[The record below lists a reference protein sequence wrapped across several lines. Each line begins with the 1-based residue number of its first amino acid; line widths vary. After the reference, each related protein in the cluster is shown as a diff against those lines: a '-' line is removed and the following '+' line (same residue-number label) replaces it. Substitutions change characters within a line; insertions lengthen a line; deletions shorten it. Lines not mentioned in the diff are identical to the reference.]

1 MKKTLILLS
10 TLLVLPMTAH
20 AHSVLESSTPAE
32 GSIVDEA
39 LEQVVLDFSAGIEQG
54 SDMTMTM
61 DGTAVDFSEVAVM
74 EDQLIGTPAQEL
86 EDGSYVVEYDV
97 LSQDGHPIQGSLAF
111 ELQAGEEEAATEEP
125 AEEATQEEQAEEATE
140 ATEATDDQEA
150 EEAEAAESEE
160 TEASDME
167 QASSGEPEAPSED
180 AGSSLT
186 LIIAGIAIILLI
198 AAVVLM
204 RRKR

>member
-10 TLLVLPMTAH
+10 ALLAFPLAAQ
-20 AHSVLESSTPAE
+20 AHSTLEASTPAE
-32 GSIVDEA
+32 GAVITEP
-39 LEQVVLDFSAGIEQG
+39 LEQIALDFSANIEQG
-54 SDMTMTM
+54 STMALSV

-74 EDQLIGTPAQEL
+74 DDQLIGTPAEEL
-86 EDGSYVVEYDV
+86 EDGSYVVDYEV
-97 LSQDGHPIQGSLAF
+97 LSEDGHPIEGSLAF
-111 ELQAGEEEAATEEP
+111 ELQAGEEEAVSEEADEATAAEEEP
-125 AEEATQEEQAEEATE
+125 AADEA
-140 ATEATDDQEA
+140 EA
-150 EEAEAAESEE
+150 EESEQ

-198 AAVVLM
+198 GAVVLM

>member
-10 TLLVLPMTAH
+10 ALLAFPLAAQ
-20 AHSVLESSTPAE
+20 AHSTLEASTPAE
-32 GSIVDEA
+32 GAVITEP
-39 LEQVVLDFSAGIEQG
+39 LEQIALDFSANIEQG
-54 SDMTMTM
+54 STMALSV

-74 EDQLIGTPAQEL
+74 DDQLIGTPAEEL
-86 EDGSYVVEYDV
+86 EDGSYVVDYEV
-97 LSQDGHPIQGSLAF
+97 LSEDGHPIEGSLAF
-111 ELQAGEEEAATEEP
+111 ELQAGEEETASEESDEAAAAEEEP
-125 AEEATQEEQAEEATE
+125 AADEA
-140 ATEATDDQEA
+140 EA
-150 EEAEAAESEE
+150 EESEQ

-198 AAVVLM
+198 GAVVLM

>member
-10 TLLVLPMTAH
+10 ILLVLPMTAH

-74 EDQLIGTPAQEL
+74 DDQLIGTPAQEL

-140 ATEATDDQEA
+140 ATDDQEA

-180 AGSSLT
+180 AGSSMT

-198 AAVVLM
+198 SAVVLM

>member
-10 TLLVLPMTAH
+10 ALLVLPMTAH

-32 GSIVDEA
+32 GSVIAEP

-54 SDMTMTM
+54 SDMSMTM

-111 ELQAGEEEAATEEP
+111 ELQAGEEEAA
-125 AEEATQEEQAEEATE
+125 QEEQAEEAAQEEQAEEAVDEQEADEAE
-140 ATEATDDQEA
+140 ATE
-150 EEAEAAESEE
+150 SEQ
-160 TEASDME
+160 TEASDVE

-180 AGSSLT
+180 AGSSMT

>member
-10 TLLVLPMTAH
+10 ALLVLPMTAH

-32 GSIVDEA
+32 GSVVAEPI
-39 LEQVVLDFSAGIEQG
+39 EQVVLDFSAGIEQG
-54 SDMTMTM
+54 SAMTMKM
-61 DGTAVDFSEVAVM
+61 EGTAVDFSEVAVM
-74 EDQLIGTPAQEL
+74 EDQLVGTPAQEL

-97 LSQDGHPIQGSLAF
+97 LSEDGHPIQGSLAF
-111 ELQAGEEEAATEEP
+111 ELQAGEQEAAQEEQAEEAA
-125 AEEATQEEQAEEATE
+125 QEEQAEEATDE
-140 ATEATDDQEA
+140 QEA
-150 EEAEAAESEE
+150 EEAEATESEE
-160 TEASDME
+160 TETSDMQ

-198 AAVVLM
+198 AVVVLM

>member
-10 TLLVLPMTAH
+10 ALLAFPLAAQ
-20 AHSVLESSTPAE
+20 AHSTLEASTPAE
-32 GSIVDEA
+32 GAVITEP
-39 LEQVVLDFSAGIEQG
+39 LEQIALDFSANIEQG
-54 SDMTMTM
+54 STMALSV

-74 EDQLIGTPAQEL
+74 DDQLIGTPAEEL
-86 EDGSYVVEYDV
+86 EDGSYVVDYEV
-97 LSQDGHPIQGSLAF
+97 LSEDGHPIEGSLAF
-111 ELQAGEEEAATEEP
+111 ELQAGEEEAVSEEADEAAAAEEEP
-125 AEEATQEEQAEEATE
+125 AADEA
-140 ATEATDDQEA
+140 EA
-150 EEAEAAESEE
+150 EESEQ

-198 AAVVLM
+198 GAVVLM

>member
-10 TLLVLPMTAH
+10 ALLAFPLVAQ
-20 AHSVLESSTPAE
+20 AHSTLEASNPAE
-32 GSIVDEA
+32 GAVITEP
-39 LEQVVLDFSAGIEQG
+39 LEQIALDFSANIEQG
-54 SDMTMTM
+54 STMALSV

-74 EDQLIGTPAQEL
+74 DDQLIGTPAEEL
-86 EDGSYVVEYDV
+86 EDGSYVVDYEV
-97 LSQDGHPIQGSLAF
+97 LSEDGHPIEGSLAF
-111 ELQAGEEEAATEEP
+111 ELQAGEEAAQEEQ
-125 AEEATQEEQAEEATE
+125 AEETAQEEQAEEATE
-140 ATEATDDQEA
+140 EA
-150 EEAEAAESEE
+150 EADEAEAAETEE

-180 AGSSLT
+180 AGSSMT

-198 AAVVLM
+198 GAVVLM